1 MLRIPAAAPGL
12 RGREGEPD
20 VRHIVGV
27 RAEKEGRVLNFQT
40 PDGTLKKND
49 AVIVNAENGLCV
61 GVVATDSKAVP
72 LHLLPTD
79 IRSIVRKCTDE
90 DLRVLEQNRKLE
102 RDARDFCFRRI
113 RERGLPMK
121 LIGVECLFDRSKLI
135 FFFTAENRVD
145 FRELVKDLVHR
156 FKTRIELRQV
166 GARNESRIF
175 GGLGVCGQK
184 ICCTSFLYNL
194 DRVSVKMAKEQNM
207 PLNPEKISGLC
218 GRLMCCLAFEYDSY
232 LDMKRGMPKCGKRV
246 AIAQGGSGKVIR
258 QNILKG
264 TLAVYTEEGKEV
276 EVEIKDLR
284 EAQPLPVAPAEGPPP
299 RGPKNGGRR
308 QR

>member
-1 MLRIPAAAPGL
+1 MRIPDEGL
-12 RGREGEPD
+12 RAAGREGEFD

-40 PDGTLKKND
+40 PDANLKKDD
-49 AVIVNAENGLCV
+49 AVLINAENGLSV
-61 GVVATDSKAVP
+61 GIVATDSKAVP

-79 IRSIVRKCTDE
+79 IRSIVRKCSDG
-90 DLRVLEQNRKLE
+90 DLRALEQNRKLE
-102 RDARDFCFRRI
+102 RDAREFCFGRI
-113 RERGLPMK
+113 RERALPMK
-121 LIGVECLFDRSKLI
+121 LIDVECLFDRSKLI
-135 FFFTAENRVD
+135 FFFTADNRVD
-145 FRELVKDLVHR
+145 FRELVKDLVQK
-156 FKTRIELRQV
+156 FKTRIELRQI

-175 GGLGVCGQK
+175 GGIGVCGQK
-184 ICCTSFLYNL
+184 ICCTNFLYNL

-246 AIAQGGSGKVIR
+246 GIAQGGSGKVIR

-284 EAQPLPVAPAEGPPP
+284 EPQPLPAQPPDGPPP
-299 RGPKNGGRR
+299 RGPRNGGRG

>member
-1 MLRIPAAAPGL
+1 M
-12 RGREGEPD
+12 
-20 VRHIVGV
+20 RHIVGV

-40 PDGTLKKND
+40 SDETLKKND
-49 AVIVNAENGLCV
+49 AVIVNTESGPSV
-61 GVVATDSKAVP
+61 GIVATDSKAVP

-79 IRSIVRKCTDE
+79 IRNIVRKCTDE
-90 DLRVLEQNRKLE
+90 DLRVLEQNQKLE
-102 RDARDFCFRRI
+102 RDAREFCFGRI

-121 LIGVECLFDRSKLI
+121 LISVECLFDRSKLI
-135 FFFTAENRVD
+135 FFFTADNRVD
-145 FRELVKDLVHR
+145 FRELVKDLVQK
-156 FKTRIELRQV
+156 FKTRIELRQI

-184 ICCTSFLYNL
+184 ICCTNFLYNL

-246 AIAQGGSGKVIR
+246 GIAQGGCGKVIR

-284 EAQPLPVAPAEGPPP
+284 EPQPLPGPAAEGPPP
-299 RGPKNGGRR
+299 RGPRNGGRGKR
-308 QR
+308 

>member
-1 MLRIPAAAPGL
+1 M
-12 RGREGEPD
+12 
-20 VRHIVGV
+20 GV
-27 RAEKEGRVLNFQT
+27 RAEKEARVLNFQS
-40 PDGTLKKND
+40 PDDTLKKND
-49 AVIVNAENGLCV
+49 AVIVNAENGLSV
-61 GVVATDSKAVP
+61 GIVATDSRSVP
-72 LHLLPTD
+72 LHMLPTE
-79 IRSIVRKCTDE
+79 IRNIVRRCTEE
-90 DLRVLEQNRKLE
+90 DLRTLEENQKLE
-102 RDARDFCFRRI
+102 RDAREFCFGRI
-113 RERGLPMK
+113 RERALPMK

-135 FFFTAENRVD
+135 FFFTADNRVD
-145 FRELVKDLVHR
+145 FRELVKDLVQK
-156 FKTRIELRQV
+156 FKTRIELRQI

-175 GGLGVCGQK
+175 GGIGVCGQK
-184 ICCTSFLYNL
+184 ICCTNFLYNL

-246 AIAQGGSGKVIR
+246 GIAQGGSGKVIR

-284 EAQPLPVAPAEGPPP
+284 EPQSAPGPAAEGPPP
-299 RGPKNGGRR
+299 RGPRNGGRG